1 MQRKLRESTGH
12 RAQIRRRENITAML
26 EKLGDDATVF
36 VKNEN
41 KLNRML
47 PGNQILKSL
56 ALRAKVELDDSSVT
70 NRPQSVNKQYS
81 VSERTPEQKKEILVL
96 PDGSVFK
103 FSGEKIDT
111 TPERSQGVAQ
121 THSLAETADAVSEN
135 SIPTNTQSVNK
146 HFSVSER
153 TPEQKKEILAQARRY
168 ASGEIGKDEFFRH
181 VKQRIYSLK
190 NV

>member
-56 ALRAKVELDDSSVT
+56 ALRAKVELDNSSVP
-70 NRPQSVNKQYS
+70 NRPQSVNKQ
-81 VSERTPEQKKEILVL
+81 
-96 PDGSVFK
+96 
-103 FSGEKIDT
+103 
-111 TPERSQGVAQ
+111 
-121 THSLAETADAVSEN
+121 
-135 SIPTNTQSVNK
+135 
-146 HFSVSER
+146 FSVSER

>member
-1 MQRKLRESTGH
+1 
-12 RAQIRRRENITAML
+12 ML

-56 ALRAKVELDDSSVT
+56 ALRAKVELDNSSIS
-70 NRPQSVNKQYS
+70 NRTQSVNKQY
-81 VSERTPEQKKEILVL
+81 
-96 PDGSVFK
+96 
-103 FSGEKIDT
+103 
-111 TPERSQGVAQ
+111 
-121 THSLAETADAVSEN
+121 
-135 SIPTNTQSVNK
+135 
-146 HFSVSER
+146 SVSER

-181 VKQRIYSLK
+181 VDSVFIR
-190 NV
+190 